1 MKRLTPKQQH
11 WSEIVHQWQRSG
23 LSQAEYCRRHDIDL
37 KRFYSWKLVLEKKV
51 CVDAVADSNAFLP
64 IALAAPRERE
74 ACIAINVSG
83 IEIHYGYDTD
93 PDLLMQLLNVLSGG
107 RHDQAQ

>member
-11 WSEIVHQWQRSG
+11 WSEIVRQWQVSG

-51 CVDAVADSNAFLP
+51 YVETVSENPGFLP
-64 IALAAPRERE
+64 IALAAPSKHDST
-74 ACIAINVSG
+74 IALNISG
-83 IEIHYGYDTD
+83 VDIRYGYDTD
-93 PDLLMQLLNVLSGG
+93 SDLLMQLLAVLRDGG
-107 RHDQAQ
+107 HDQTQ